1 MKYRRLGN
9 TEVWVSPLCLGTMT
23 WGEQN
28 TEAQARQQL
37 DYAVDQGINFIDTA
51 ELYPVAARVDTQGLT
66 EQFIG
71 RWLKQR
77 GNREQMVLTSKVS
90 SAGEI
95 AKHIRGGPRLTRPH
109 IEQAIEASLQRL
121 QTDYIDLYQLHWPD
135 RQSNFFGKLGYVHQ
149 ADEVSTP
156 LLETLQ
162 VLGDLVTAGKIRYI
176 GVANETPW
184 GVMTLLNLAQQYNL
198 PRIVSVQNPY
208 NLLNRVYEIGLA
220 EIGHRENISLLAY
233 SPLAFGTL
241 TGKYLGNTAPPDA
254 RLTLFE
260 RFNVRYSN
268 EFGRQAIAKY
278 VALAQEYQLSPAQMA
293 LAYVT
298 SRPFLTSAITGATQ
312 LEQLQSNINSLN
324 ITLSDE
330 ILHAIEHI
338 HQYHPN
344 PCP

>member
-9 TEVWVSPLCLGTMT
+9 TDVWVSQLCLGTMT

-37 DYAVDQGINFIDTA
+37 DYAISQGINFIDTA

-71 RWLKQR
+71 RWLKER
-77 GNREQMVLTSKVS
+77 GNRDQIILTSKVS

-109 IEQAIEASLQRL
+109 IEQAINESLQRL
-121 QTDYIDLYQLHWPD
+121 QTDYVDLYQLHWPD

-149 ADEVSTP
+149 LDEVSTP

-162 VLGDLVTAGKIRYI
+162 VLGDLVTTGKVRYI

-184 GVMTLLNLAQQYNL
+184 GVMTLLHLAQRYNL
-198 PRIVSVQNPY
+198 PRIVSIQNPY

-220 EIGHRENISLLAY
+220 EIGHRETISLLAY

-241 TGKYLGNTAPPDA
+241 TGKYLGNPPPHA

-268 EFGRQAIAKY
+268 EFGKKAIAEY
-278 VALAQEYQLSPAQMA
+278 VELARSHHLSPAQMA

-298 SRPFLTSAITGATQ
+298 SRPFITSAITGVTQ
-312 LEQLQSNINSLN
+312 LEQLQSNIGSLD
-324 ITLSDE
+324 IELSDD
-330 ILHAIEHI
+330 ILQAIERI
-338 HQYHPN
+338 HQHHPN

>member
-9 TEVWVSPLCLGTMT
+9 TDVWVSQLCLGTMT

-28 TEAQARQQL
+28 TEAQARQHL
-37 DYAVDQGINFIDTA
+37 DYAVSQGINFIDTA

-71 RWLKQR
+71 RWLKQHGHR
-77 GNREQMVLTSKVS
+77 DNIILTSKVS

-109 IEQAIEASLQRL
+109 IEQAIDGSLQRL
-121 QTDYIDLYQLHWPD
+121 QTDYVDLYQLHWPD
-135 RQSNFFGKLGYVHQ
+135 RQSNFFGKLGYEHQ

-162 VLGDLVTAGKIRYI
+162 VLGDLVTAGKVRYI

-184 GVMTLLNLAQQYNL
+184 GVMKLLHLAQQYNL
-198 PRIVSVQNPY
+198 PRIVSIQNPY

-241 TGKYLGNTAPPDA
+241 TGKYLGNSPPHA

-268 EFGRQAIAKY
+268 EFGKQAIAKY
-278 VALAQEYQLSPAQMA
+278 VALAQAHQLSPAQMA
-293 LAYVT
+293 LAYVI
-298 SRPFLTSAITGATQ
+298 SRPFMTSAITGATQ
-312 LEQLQSNINSLN
+312 LEQLQSNISSLDIILN
-324 ITLSDE
+324 DE
-330 ILHAIEHI
+330 ILHAIDQI
-338 HQYHPN
+338 HQHHPN

>member
-1 MKYRRLGN
+1 MKYRQLGN
-9 TEVWVSPLCLGTMT
+9 TDILVSQLCLGTMT

-28 TEAQARQQL
+28 TESQARQQL
-37 DYAVDQGINFIDTA
+37 DYAIAQGINFIDTA

-71 RWLKQR
+71 RWLKQHGQR
-77 GNREQMVLTSKVS
+77 DRIVLAGKVAS
-90 SAGEI
+90 SGEI
-95 AKHIRGGPRLTRPH
+95 AKHIRGGPRLTRTH
-109 IEQAIEASLQRL
+109 IHSAIEDSLQRL
-121 QTDYIDLYQLHWPD
+121 QTDYLDLYQLHWPD

-149 ADEVSTP
+149 PDEMQTP
-156 LLETLQ
+156 LLDTLQ
-162 VLGDLVTAGKIRYI
+162 ALGELVAAGKIRHI

-184 GVMTLLNLAQQYNL
+184 GVMTLLHLAQQYDL

-220 EIGHRENISLLAY
+220 EIGHREQISLLAY

-241 TGKYLGNTAPPDA
+241 TGKYLGNSPPHA

-268 EFGRQAIAKY
+268 ELAMARQHG
-278 VALAQEYQLSPAQMA
+278 LAPAQMA

-298 SRPFLTSAITGATQ
+298 SRPFLTSAITGVTQ
-312 LEQLQSNINSLN
+312 LEQLQSNIASLEL
-324 ITLSDE
+324 TLDE
-330 ILHAIEHI
+330 AVLQEIEQLH
-338 HQYHPN
+338 QQHPN

>member
-1 MKYRRLGN
+1 MKYRQLGN
-9 TEVWVSPLCLGTMT
+9 TDILVSQLCLGTMT

-37 DYAVDQGINFIDTA
+37 DYAIGQGINFIDTA

-71 RWLKQR
+71 RWLKQHGR
-77 GNREQMVLTSKVS
+77 RDQLILAGKVAS
-90 SAGEI
+90 SGEI
-95 AKHIRGGPRLTRPH
+95 AKHIRGGPRLTRTH
-109 IEQAIEASLQRL
+109 IHSAIEDSLQRL
-121 QTDYIDLYQLHWPD
+121 QTDYLDLYQLHWPD

-149 ADEVSTP
+149 SDEEMTP

-162 VLGDLVTAGKIRYI
+162 ALGELVTAGKVRHI

-184 GVMTLLNLAQQYNL
+184 GVMTLLHLAQQYNL
-198 PRIVSVQNPY
+198 PRIVSIQNPY

-220 EIGHRENISLLAY
+220 EIGHREQISLLAY

-241 TGKYLGNTAPPDA
+241 TGKYLDNSPPHA

-268 EFGRQAIAKY
+268 EFGQKAIAAY
-278 VALAQEYQLSPAQMA
+278 VAVARKYGLAPAQMA
-293 LAYVT
+293 LAYVS
-298 SRPFLTSAITGATQ
+298 SRPFLTSAITGVTQ
-312 LEQLQSNINSLN
+312 LEQLQSNIASLQLN
-324 ITLSDE
+324 LDE
-330 ILHAIEHI
+330 AVLQEIEHL
-338 HQYHPN
+338 HQQHPN